1 VVSFIGW
8 RIGAFAGTCRPA
20 HYRPRRRRRHVL
32 PGWRL
37 TLPAGSDH
45 PARMRPFMAP
55 QLNPARDSGWRRR
68 WFDII
73 HRHDT
78 PASRN
83 FDLLLVAAILASIGV
98 VMLDSVGRIH
108 HRHADLFYAIE
119 WGFTLLF
126 TAEYALRLLVVRR
139 PLRYMVSIWGVIDLL
154 AILPTYLSLFIP
166 GAQSL
171 LVVRVLRILRL
182 FRILKLTRYVEEGGV
197 LLQALWRSRRKILM
211 FLFAVLTID
220 IIAGA
225 LMYLVEGPRNGFVS
239 IPAGVYWAVVT
250 MATVGF
256 GDIVPH
262 TTAGRFVTTLLVLI
276 GYSIIA
282 VPTGIYTAELAT
294 SLRRS
299 DDQAHNFDLRGCP
312 ECGLEGHSRDAR
324 YCRRCGHALPDPM

>member
-1 VVSFIGW
+1 
-8 RIGAFAGTCRPA
+8 
-20 HYRPRRRRRHVL
+20 
-32 PGWRL
+32 
-37 TLPAGSDH
+37 
-45 PARMRPFMAP
+45 MRPFMAP
-55 QLNPARDSGWRRR
+55 QLNPARETGWRRT

-83 FDLLLVAAILASIGV
+83 FDLLLVVAILASIGV
-98 VMLDSVGRIH
+98 VMLDSVERIH
-108 HRHADLFYAIE
+108 QRHAGLFLALE

-126 TAEYALRLLVVRR
+126 TAEYLLRIAVVKR
-139 PLRYMVSIWGVIDLL
+139 PLRYVLSIWGVIDLL
-154 AILPTYLSLFIP
+154 AILPTYLSLWVP

-182 FRILKLTRYVEEGGV
+182 FRILKLTRYVEESGV
-197 LLQALWRSRRKILM
+197 LLQALWRSRRKILV
-211 FLFAVLTID
+211 FLFTVLTID

-225 LMYLVEGPRNGFVS
+225 LMYFIEGPGNGFHS

-250 MATVGF
+250 MSTVGF
-256 GDIVPH
+256 GDIVPL
-262 TTAGRFVTTLLVLI
+262 TTAGRFVTAVLVLI
-276 GYSIIA
+276 GYSILA

-299 DDQAHNFDLRGCP
+299 KDRARSFDLRACP

-324 YCRRCGHALPDPM
+324 YCRDCGHRLPDAI